1 MSFSSY
7 KPSTRMKIMRIFL
20 QFLRTAPYKD
30 SVSQP
35 AVADMIESDLSFP
48 MKARKGSEML
58 NHLSLK
64 GATPAMLKAFR
75 TIWRLFNHLN
85 FEEPDESLDGFTY
98 GTNTDSQPTV

>member
-30 SVSQP
+30 SGSP
-35 AVADMIESDLSFP
+35 AALADMIEGDPSFP

-85 FEEPDESLDGFTY
+85 FEEPDESLDGFY
-98 GTNTDSQPTV
+98 LWH